1 MWREGGVP
9 NLMPDSLHGSGHPAL
24 PSLQPGSTNL
34 GDGVRSPGWV
44 GGRTST
50 VRQPPNTQAGSDWTG
65 TPASILFL
73 LEKEA
78 QLEAKSSVQEETGP
92 ADPEP
97 GPGVGSLLRILTHT
111 HRERH
116 KHTAAED
123 CLARDHISAHGKRM
137 SCDRA
142 AGQLI
147 KTERPS
153 TSVTPTGS

>member
-97 GPGVGSLLRILTHT
+97 GPVLGRCSESSHTHT
-111 HRERH
+111 G
-116 KHTAAED
+116 
-123 CLARDHISAHGKRM
+123 RDTNTQLRKTVLHGTIY
-137 SCDRA
+137 
-142 AGQLI
+142 LL
-147 KTERPS
+147 
-153 TSVTPTGS
+153 TGSGCHVTALQVS